1 METKEPH
8 SRIGGRDSETG
19 KFIPLKETEQHPAT
33 TQRERIPLPGYGDT
47 GRSNKDKRKS

>member
-1 METKEPH
+1 MSKKEQH

-19 KFIPLKETEQHPAT
+19 KFIPLRETESRPAT

-47 GRSNKDKRKS
+47 GRSDKQKPK

>member
-1 METKEPH
+1 MATKEPH

-19 KFIPLKETEQHPAT
+19 KFIPLKETEQRPAT

-47 GRSNKDKRKS
+47 GRSNKDTRKS